1 MPVNSS
7 GSLVGAVLESAGYIY
22 QANLLDSLGGPLK
35 DEIGALIYLLGV
47 AIVIVQFTV
56 LKSAKMA
63 PWLLIGPSL
72 FFAVILDRSNLDQAR
87 WSFGSN
93 ERNQGDVTTGVK
105 KVTDGVSGGAN
116 VSTVF
121 KRYVN
126 MISEVNRAVVDT
138 INGVQIENDLWFIVK
153 GQLFGAMTAFKEEDA
168 GLLGLIHYGLTG
180 HCYKVIQDA
189 RAVNNPLYRGNSQS
203 TDLPAAVKNSV
214 DKAIT
219 FDVKTQSQ
227 ALLDY
232 NESLKLKEH
241 TFENNPKVVEYI
253 KKLQLYQ
260 GAQYAGAAIGGGLT
274 SPFLTLANSLLF
286 NNSID
291 NTTLYSCEDIWGYT
305 LLGILE
311 KAKVLEKELAGKARE
326 MGIEED
332 AIRNLL
338 GQASGLPG
346 GKLLSSG
353 GPSPIAAQDIARIL
367 AKYFL
372 RNEMQSSDMGS
383 RIAEFAGRNDIR
395 NIQTRLEGDYSGSE
409 RDRLGVAEWSEKERL
424 AHAAYSMPVYQ
435 GLILYFLGL
444 TFPFF
449 ALLLLIPGK
458 ASGFLMW
465 FALWFWAKSW
475 DIGLAVVMQLD
486 TIFWSLYAVQK
497 QRMGEKDFIPDDLA
511 TAMVALEQMDPTFQL
526 GGYYTMLA
534 ICVLAIPPVT
544 ANLVLGGMRGGSNI
558 ISAGINQFSD
568 FFGNNMGGKVQQGV
582 ITQLKS
588 DAIALK
594 DLRGLAYAVGGKGRQ
609 ELLQGREDR
618 GLAPQSQ
625 LARERLAKG
634 VSTFETDLGR
644 SVEFNRLS
652 RSNHADQKA
661 RISGNDRSVQIST
674 MEGTINTNTVLSGGY
689 SALPSSLIKLHHLS
703 DLKIAKKVNEKEFDL
718 LRATATSETAQA
730 DFEGSVD
737 AMAYESHRLQGIFG
751 TIPVPW
757 VVDGDE
763 GSKEEVQRHLA
774 EFDQR
779 IEILRAYTEAG
790 KEGVDTILQ
799 GLRQAGDEF
808 NGKAKQ
814 ADVEAPKAGLSDVG
828 AFVGGAA
835 IGAGFRP
842 AVNQFFSIFR
852 DPKNRE
858 GLTTLELQE
867 LEAEER
873 RELEE
878 DLRQAEFMFPGRAR
892 EDFTRMMQRNLGKGI
907 ENYEEGTALSELEN
921 HERKYSNFE
930 RGGDPDYGTEGN
942 GKSLRS
948 VNRKGNSR
956 KNPYQSSFR
965 TLEEEDENDQ

>member
-1 MPVNSS
+1 MPVNSA
-7 GSLVGAVLESAGYIY
+7 GSLVGAILESAGYIY

-72 FFAVILDRSNLDQAR
+72 FFAVILDRSNIDQAR

-93 ERNQGDVTTGVK
+93 ERSQGDVTTGVQ

-126 MISEVNRAVVDT
+126 MISEVNRAIVDT

-153 GQLFGAMTAFKEEDA
+153 GQLFGAMTAYREEDA
-168 GLLGLIHYGLTG
+168 GLLGLIHYGLAG
-180 HCYKVIQDA
+180 HCFNVIQDA
-189 RAVNNPLYRGNSQS
+189 RAVRNPLYRSNSQS
-203 TDLPAAVKNSV
+203 TDLPAAVKSSV

-232 NESLKLKEH
+232 NESLKLKKH

-253 KKLQLYQ
+253 KKLQAYQ
-260 GAQYAGAAIGGGLT
+260 GSQYLGAAIGGGLT
-274 SPFLTLANSLLF
+274 SPFLTLSNILLF
-286 NNSID
+286 ENSID

-305 LLGILE
+305 LMGILE
-311 KAKVLEKELAGKARE
+311 KAKVLEKELAGKAKE

-346 GKLLSSG
+346 GKLLSKG
-353 GPSPIAAQDIARIL
+353 GVSAIAAEDIARIL
-367 AKYFL
+367 AKYYL

-383 RIAEFAGRNDIR
+383 RIAQFAGRNDIR
-395 NIQTRLEGDYSGSE
+395 KIQTRLEGDYSGSE
-409 RDRLGVAEWSEKERL
+409 RDRLGIAEWSEKERL

-497 QRMGEKDFIPDDLA
+497 QRMGENDYIPDDLGA
-511 TAMVALEQMDPTFQL
+511 AMVALEQMDPTFQL

-534 ICVLAIPPVT
+534 VCVLAIPPVT
-544 ANLVLGGMRGGSNI
+544 ANLVLGGMRGGSSI

-625 LARERLAKG
+625 LARDRLAKG

-644 SVEFNRLS
+644 SVEFS
-652 RSNHADQKA
+652 RSSKSNHADQRA
-661 RISGNDRSVQIST
+661 RISGVDRSVQFST
-674 MEGTINTNTVLSGGY
+674 MEGTINTNTVLGGGY
-689 SALPSSLIKLHHLS
+689 SALPSSLLRLYHLS

-718 LRATATSETAQA
+718 LKAQATSETAQA

-790 KEGVDTILQ
+790 KEAVDATLD
-799 GLRQAGDEF
+799 GFREAGEAA
-808 NGKAKQ
+808 NGKAKEP
-814 ADVEAPKAGLSDVG
+814 DVTPPKAGLSDVG
-828 AFVGGAA
+828 AAVAGTA
-835 IGAGFRP
+835 IGAAFRP
-842 AVNQFFSIFR
+842 ALSQFYSILS
-852 DPKNRE
+852 DPIDRE
-858 GLTTLELQE
+858 GLTSVQIAE
-867 LEAEER
+867 LEAEQ
-873 RELEE
+873 LKK
-878 DLRQAEFMFPGRAR
+878 AEQLAKDTENMFPGMAR
-892 EDFTRMMQRNLGKGI
+892 EDFTRLMQRNLGKGI
-907 ENYEEGTALSELEN
+907 NNYEEGTELSELES
-921 HERKYSNFE
+921 HDRKFSNFE
-930 RGGDPDYGTEGN
+930 LGGDTDYGTEGN

-948 VNRKGNSR
+948 VNRKRNYRANQFPGVIRPSD
-956 KNPYQSSFR
+956 
-965 TLEEEDENDQ
+965 EDDDNN